1 MNKEILLS
9 YTEFSKD
16 DIENVL
22 DINPAQQ
29 PPQRNR
35 RPSQF
40 FRSEF
45 LTASNHRNAAM
56 QHIRRLPQQFPLPL
70 APDQTV
76 LARPEKIPRKD
87 HDSRDQLLD
96 AISPGRRNSELRPP
110 H

>member
-1 MNKEILLS
+1 MNIKILLT
-9 YTEFSKD
+9 YTEFPKD
-16 DIENVL
+16 DVENVL

-29 PPQRNR
+29 SPQRNR

-45 LTASNHRNAAM
+45 LTAFNHRNAAL
-56 QHIRRLPQQFPLPL
+56 QHIRRLPQQFPVSL

-87 HDSRDQLLD
+87 HDGRNQLLN
-96 AISPGRRNSELRPP
+96 AIPSGRG
-110 H
+110 